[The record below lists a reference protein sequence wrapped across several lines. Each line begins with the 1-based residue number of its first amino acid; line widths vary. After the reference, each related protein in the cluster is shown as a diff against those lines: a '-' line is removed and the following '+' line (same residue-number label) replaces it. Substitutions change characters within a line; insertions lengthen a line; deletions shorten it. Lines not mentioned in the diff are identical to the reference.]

1 VGSGLILE
9 TTGVAEE
16 VHSVVL
22 VLEGEIASPDGWEE
36 GQEGGVSSCSMCV
49 SMYLLKFVQNY

>member
-1 VGSGLILE
+1 M
-9 TTGVAEE
+9 A
-16 VHSVVL
+16 L

-49 SMYLLKFVQNY
+49 SRYLLKFVQNYSPSSGGSG